1 MGNSHSGQL
10 SARELEELKGPFSD
24 AEFDAL
30 QALVAESDA
39 NKGAFLERFSLGPL
53 RGGSSDHV
61 LNDFGDVLYKSFART
76 DGDTCATNNHLTIV
90 HVAKA
95 AADCIRSSSTTVL
108 RALVS
113 ILNPSLELSP
123 PELHQLFMVCM
134 LMADDSNSSSP
145 AGTPKDVRE
154 FIPMATSMVD
164 AFQLH
169 SSHITP
175 STLAAW
181 IPTHAPLLHTVFS
194 SWMSRKCLGVHSKVS
209 YVAPRLSHPSDILS
223 RGEALA
229 LSMQSVQLQNNW
241 DRLYTSTED
250 GLSFN
255 RLTYHLLGYTGPTLL
270 VMTDADGATFGAYA
284 DTPWKES
291 TKFFGGPGC
300 FLFRTTPSF
309 LLCPATTGA
318 ASNYMYYNTKGVVLP
333 RGLGFGGTTSKCRL
347 FLDDELDDCTSALKC
362 GSYEPGAV
370 AMKGSFRIQM
380 LEVWGCGGDE
390 CKLAQHHYRADTAEL
405 INRARKVDKAQFA
418 GNAFDREM
426 FLSKTFS
433 SGADGIRLADDE
445 H

>member
-1 MGNSHSGQL
+1 MHAACPTQYSSYKAVVTVSQCTSKDVAMCIVDGQCNEIPPADGATFSFDGQNVRVGQPFDGLIAELPATAVSGDFTYSSVDVGDLSRNSQLKSLYESLLWTVRYLMYYAQIILPHEPRQPEQCKAPNVPDHS
-10 SARELEELKGPFSD
+10 
-24 AEFDAL
+24 
-30 QALVAESDA
+30 
-39 NKGAFLERFSLGPL
+39 ERFSLGPL

-95 AADCIRSSSTTVL
+95 GTW
-108 RALVS
+108 AL
-113 ILNPSLELSP
+113 P
-123 PELHQLFMVCM
+123 MVCM

-181 IPTHAPLLHTVFS
+181 IPTHAPLLHT
-194 SWMSRKCLGVHSKVS
+194 
-209 YVAPRLSHPSDILS
+209 
-223 RGEALA
+223 
-229 LSMQSVQLQNNW
+229 
-241 DRLYTSTED
+241 
-250 GLSFN
+250 
-255 RLTYHLLGYTGPTLL
+255 
-270 VMTDADGATFGAYA
+270 
-284 DTPWKES
+284 
-291 TKFFGGPGC
+291 
-300 FLFRTTPSF
+300 
-309 LLCPATTGA
+309 
-318 ASNYMYYNTKGVVLP
+318 
-333 RGLGFGGTTSKCRL
+333 
-347 FLDDELDDCTSALKC
+347 
-362 GSYEPGAV
+362 
-370 AMKGSFRIQM
+370 
-380 LEVWGCGGDE
+380 VWGCGGDE